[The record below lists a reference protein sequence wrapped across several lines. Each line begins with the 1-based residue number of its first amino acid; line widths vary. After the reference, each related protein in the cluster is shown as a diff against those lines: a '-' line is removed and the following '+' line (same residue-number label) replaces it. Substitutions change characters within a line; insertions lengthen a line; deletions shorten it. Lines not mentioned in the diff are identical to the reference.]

1 MPSIIGQFLAGSDS
15 IIGVISTH
23 IVNIFSNSWFLGS
36 TLFVLVFLFTYFYT
50 AVTFDP
56 KNVAENLQKM
66 GGFIPGIRPG
76 TPTVNYLNHVLNRT
90 LFLGGLFLAIVAIMP
105 WIVQGLIQIITGE
118 SIEGFQFLIGGASV
132 LIIVSV
138 VLETLKQIKAQLQ
151 MRDYETF

>member
-1 MPSIIGQFLAGSDS
+1 M
-15 IIGVISTH
+15 
-23 IVNIFSNSWFLGS
+23 
-36 TLFVLVFLFTYFYT
+36 
-50 AVTFDP
+50 
-56 KNVAENLQKM
+56 AENLQKQ

-90 LFLGGLFLAIVAIMP
+90 LFLGGLFLAFVAVLP